1 MIIRRHIGNP
11 GQVWID
17 TIERVDSLLTSCS
30 DEQFSTP
37 VAATDGKTIHELVAL
52 LSGMVDDALGGTV
65 HGILNATPANGS
77 TGELIERLRNR
88 AQQVS
93 DVVGTHPDGMRLIS
107 ELATAEQDLRSALD
121 QHAARDDDAVIL
133 SIEYLAGVMTQ
144 RLAAAGA
151 PGLRITCEQWGY
163 DTADTCHEILVA
175 DRFEL
180 FRAMNG
186 RRSADEVRRWMWSS
200 DPAPFLPYLAVWG
213 SLRDTDLDEVDPTI
227 PPEYAARLRGQN
239 WREPIAH

>member
-1 MIIRRHIGNP
+1 MIIRRQIGDP

-17 TIERVDSLLTSCS
+17 TIERVRSLLAGCS
-30 DEQFSTP
+30 DAELSTP
-37 VAATDGKTIHELVAL
+37 VAGAGDRAIGELVARIDGL
-52 LSGMVDDALGGTV
+52 IGDASSGIV
-65 HGILNATPANGS
+65 HGLLDTTPSSGS
-77 TGELIERLRNR
+77 TGELVAGLGAHAE
-88 AQQVS
+88 QVTG
-93 DVVGTHPDGMRLIS
+93 VVGTHPDGIRLIA

-121 QHAARDDDAVIL
+121 RHAARDDDAVIL
-133 SIEYLAGVMTQ
+133 SIEYQAGVLAE

-163 DTADTCHEILVA
+163 DTAETCHEILVA

-186 RRSADEVRRWMWSS
+186 RRSAAEVRRWMWSS

-213 SLRDTDLDEVDPTI
+213 SLRETDLDEVDPTI

-239 WREPIAH
+239 WREPISR